1 MYVYFESFHQGKP
14 GSQDRKPNVMGTWR
28 QKLMHRQWR
37 NAAYCLVTAGLFS
50 LLCYRIWDHQHRGD
64 TTHNGL
70 GHKSKKSQENVLQ
83 GSLLQLNLVEV
94 FFS

>member
-1 MYVYFESFHQGKP
+1 
-14 GSQDRKPNVMGTWR
+14 
-28 QKLMHRQWR
+28 MHRQWR
-37 NAAYCLVTAGLFS
+37 NAAYWLVPAGLLS
-50 LLCYRIWDHQHRGD
+50 LPSYRIWDHQHRSD

-83 GSLLQLNLVEV
+83 GSLLQLNLVEA